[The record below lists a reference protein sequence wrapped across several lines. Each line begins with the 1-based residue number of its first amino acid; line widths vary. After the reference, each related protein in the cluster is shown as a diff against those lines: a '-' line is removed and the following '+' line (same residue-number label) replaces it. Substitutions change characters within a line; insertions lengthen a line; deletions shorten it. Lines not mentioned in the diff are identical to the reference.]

1 MPKVRRAPLRVRE
14 RPGEPASWLLRR
26 LAERNGYHEP
36 REFGAAFGLDFE
48 AQARGCGTADLS
60 LVSGLSAEGLAEW
73 SPVSVEKNMISLRG
87 QILRYPFDWD
97 GGVSGPAARACPS
110 CIRSDLRYG
119 SGPRAFR
126 PYVRAWWCL
135 RDVHTCPV
143 HLCALARLHAQ
154 EVGAKPLPFWKTCEG
169 IASVSVPASDVE
181 ADRYVLGRL
190 GVMPERTFPILDGL
204 PLGEAS
210 ALLSWLGELANGT
223 EPTDVRLMS
232 PGEAARFRSEGLGL
246 AREWPGR
253 IHARLLELLHGRP
266 EVARGFKGIY
276 GRFYSRLYDDRSN
289 RDSHAGREIL
299 KDVFEAHAL
308 EAYPFGPNE
317 TLFRKQPKQ
326 CLRVNMAHA
335 AQICGVERR
344 AMGALIDAFGLPN
357 TADRIRREGIAKAEV
372 EAVRK
377 AYAGRVPAHQAALRA
392 P

>member
-1 MPKVRRAPLRVRE
+1 MSQVRRAPLRVRE
-14 RPGEPASWLLRR
+14 RPGEPASWLMRR
-26 LAERNGYHEP
+26 LGERNGYHEP
-36 REFGAAFGLDFE
+36 REFGVAFGLDFE
-48 AQARGCGTADLS
+48 AQVRGFGTADLS
-60 LVSGLSAEGLAEW
+60 LVSGLPAEGLAEW
-73 SPVSVEKNMISLRG
+73 SPVPVGKNEICLRG
-87 QILRYPFDWD
+87 QVLRYPFDWD
-97 GGVSGPAARACPS
+97 GGFSAPAARACPR
-110 CIRSDLRYG
+110 CIGSDLRYG

-135 RDVHTCPV
+135 RDVQTCPI
-143 HLCALARLHAQ
+143 HLCALARVHTQ
-154 EVGAKPLPFWKTCEG
+154 QDGAEPLPFWKACEG
-169 IASVSVPASDVE
+169 IDSAPVPASDVE

-190 GVMPERTFPILDGL
+190 GAMPELTHPILDGL

-223 EPTDVRLMS
+223 EPTDIRSMS
-232 PGEAARFRSEGLGL
+232 PGDAARFRSKGLEL
-246 AREWPGR
+246 AGEWPGR

-266 EVARGFKGIY
+266 QAARGFKGIY

-289 RDSHAGREIL
+289 RDSHTGREIL

-326 CLRVNMAHA
+326 SLRVNMVHA

-344 AMGALIDAFGLPN
+344 AMGALIYAFGIRT
-357 TADRIRREGIAKAEV
+357 TADRIRREGIARADV
-372 EAVRK
+372 EAVRD
-377 AYAGRVPAHQAALRA
+377 ARARSVPAARAALRA